1 MTAKVGLGSAL
12 AVALFAF
19 GCAPVVQTIAVPTT
33 GAIAAAPETVTVVV
47 VQPDWKARPV
57 NLLDGRGQLVGQLD
71 GRSHTVVR
79 VAEGPTLLYA
89 VQDNLPASADRI
101 EGTLMRGRLYY
112 AYVGERPGGG
122 VELLALNARSG
133 GDRWRHK
140 DEYMAS
146 TPRVQM
152 DTERL
157 TRAVNDL
164 GDPAPIIDA
173 ANARVAAMD
182 GAAQA
187 EHAIQENDGL

>member
-1 MTAKVGLGSAL
+1 VTAKVGLGGAL

-19 GCAPVVQTIAVPTT
+19 GCAPVVQSIAVPDT

-47 VQPDWKARPV
+47 VQPGWKQRPV
-57 NLLDGRGQLVGQLD
+57 NLLDGRGQLVGQLN

-79 VAEGPTLLYA
+79 LSEGPTLLYA
-89 VQDNLPASADRI
+89 VLDRDAATADRL
-101 EGTLMRGRLYY
+101 EGTLIRGRLYY
-112 AYVGERPGGG
+112 AYVGERDGG

-133 GDRWRHK
+133 HDRWRHK
-140 DEYMAS
+140 DEYLTS